1 MMIGSTNLSLTLE
14 QLTGTDAGS
23 VDEAPTNMVR
33 DLIGAWKTPLDQL
46 TGREIRLLIS
56 QQDGY
61 PYVLDLVWPMLEDDP
76 LLEAEFY
83 PGDIL
88 SSLMRADDTAW
99 RDRPNY
105 KRRLKALYERALR
118 RPDDETEAL
127 RESLEP

>member
-1 MMIGSTNLSLTLE
+1 MMIGPTNLSLTLE
-14 QLTGTDAGS
+14 QLTGTDVGS
-23 VDEAPTNMVR
+23 VDEASTNMVG

>member
-1 MMIGSTNLSLTLE
+1 M
-14 QLTGTDAGS
+14 TGTDVGS
-23 VDEAPTNMVR
+23 VDEASTNMVG